1 MCEYLEHFDFELW
14 KYITLLKKLVLCLKN
29 IPSGEESQRRDGWQ
43 MVSLFPAAL
52 MDRLGE
58 ELRDAP
64 IRPVSKSGGKGG
76 AHT

>member
-1 MCEYLEHFDFELW
+1 MFE
-14 KYITLLKKLVLCLKN
+14 KYTKWRRESEEGWLANGLH
-29 IPSGEESQRRDGWQ
+29 IPT
-43 MVSLFPAAL
+43 AL

-76 AHT
+76 THT

>member
-1 MCEYLEHFDFELW
+1 ME
-14 KYITLLKKLVLCLKN
+14 KKG
-29 IPSGEESQRRDGWQ
+29 PRRDGWQ
-43 MVSLFPAAL
+43 MVSIFPAAL

-76 AHT
+76 ALGPGVYSGWSRPPPTL